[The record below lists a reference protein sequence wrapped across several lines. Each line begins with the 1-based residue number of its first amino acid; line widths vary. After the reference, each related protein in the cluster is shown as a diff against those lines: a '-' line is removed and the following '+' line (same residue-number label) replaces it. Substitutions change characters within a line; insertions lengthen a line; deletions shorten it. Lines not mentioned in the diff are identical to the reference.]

1 MRLLLREGADMITD
15 TPGPRTD
22 GASAFM
28 AWGLPS
34 TEGGDDLVG
43 RAVWWVGG
51 GASLLVWTALAL
63 LLTA

>member
-1 MRLLLREGADMITD
+1 MITH
-15 TPGPRTD
+15 TGGPRSD
-22 GASAFM
+22 SGPAFL

-34 TEGGDDLVG
+34 TESGDDLVG
-43 RAVWWVGG
+43 RTVWWVGG